1 MVGDMDPDT
10 PGCEV
15 WASWPI
21 GKMYSCK
28 GELLSKSAPMIKGG
42 VYSYNMGIWWD
53 GSLTR
58 QNIDDELVLA
68 YRNGEGGDRIFSC
81 SNYGV
86 ASING
91 TKRTPCFYGDI
102 WGDWREEMIYV
113 VGERNVGGA
122 SELRIFTTN
131 IETSHRFR
139 PLMDDHI
146 YRMSATHQN
155 IGYNQSTHTGYYIG
169 SDLEK
174 ANP

>member
-1 MVGDMDPDT
+1 M
-10 PGCEV
+10 
-15 WASWPI
+15 
-21 GKMYSCK
+21 
-28 GELLSKSAPMIKGG
+28 
-42 VYSYNMGIWWD
+42 
-53 GSLTR
+53 
-58 QNIDDELVLA
+58 VLA